1 MIILKEE
8 YIKVLDREYLY
19 QLIDDCEDINE
30 FTADLLFEFVDNI
43 CTELSELGFQMNRQ
57 PMNLYIHK
65 EYSNLKVNFV
75 KLMED
80 LIVVDLDS
88 AFERDKLLQ
97 GFQGNAETYIDNLVA
112 LTTGDVV
119 NQAEKCRERINA
131 CIANFIS
138 NSNGLVDIENENNN
152 DNKTKLTIG
161 EIDDIYKPK
170 HFSMKGSK
178 SFEIPKSKE
187 RTKKKFVK
195 IDRY

>member
-19 QLIDDCEDINE
+19 QLIDDCEDINK

-97 GFQGNAETYIDNLVA
+97 GFQGNAETYIDNLVS

-131 CIANFIS
+131 CISNFIS

-178 SFEIPKSKE
+178 SFEMPKSKE
-187 RTKKKFVK
+187 RTEKKFVK

>member
-65 EYSNLKVNFV
+65 EYSNLKVSFV

-97 GFQGNAETYIDNLVA
+97 GFQGNTETYIDNLVA
-112 LTTGDVV
+112 HTTGDVV
-119 NQAEKCRERINA
+119 NQVEKCRERINA

-161 EIDDIYKPK
+161 ETDDIYKPK

-178 SFEIPKSKE
+178 SFEMPKE
-187 RTKKKFVK
+187 HTKKKFVK